1 MVERID
7 YYAEVSGEQPDP
19 LWPVRAAAA
28 AAKAADRDLRRAV
41 RSAYGAGVGKSELS
55 EVAGISRPTLNAWLS
70 DGRDPR
76 TPPESSW
83 GQVLDE
89 ALMDLAERV
98 GAGAI
103 EQLWRGLSSR
113 DVAVKARRVELGR
126 KNARGRPE
134 QGTGEWDRY
143 VESSLVLDALRQRGV
158 L

>member
-89 ALMDLAERV
+89 ALMDLAERA
-98 GAGAI
+98 GAG
-103 EQLWRGLSSR
+103 
-113 DVAVKARRVELGR
+113 ELETIVLEVFL
-126 KNARGRPE
+126 PMW
-134 QGTGEWDRY
+134 TI
-143 VESSLVLDALRQRGV
+143 LVPVSACWWCV
-158 L
+158 VTATE